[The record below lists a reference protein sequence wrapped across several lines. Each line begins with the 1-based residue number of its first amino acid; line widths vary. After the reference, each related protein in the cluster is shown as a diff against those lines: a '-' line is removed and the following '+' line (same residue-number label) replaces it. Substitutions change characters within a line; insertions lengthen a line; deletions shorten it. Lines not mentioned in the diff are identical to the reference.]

1 VGTGA
6 GGKSTPPPCGAA
18 VQAGLGAEGRHNL
31 RAGGPSPQL
40 PVSCMAW
47 TMSLSMPVRHSPA
60 R

>member
-1 VGTGA
+1 VR
-6 GGKSTPPPCGAA
+6 
-18 VQAGLGAEGRHNL
+18 VGLGAEVRHTL